1 MAKVVFVLISRHFNV
16 FSTGSLKKLSI
27 LKVNQNRLV
36 HLTDSIGE
44 CENLTELM
52 LTENL
57 LQVHNLPRLISVMPA
72 FAYCTFFKYV
82 TLVLEHCIVFYLM
95 LPYYYNV
102 LDFFGIWYISG
113 NYLHRL

>member
-1 MAKVVFVLISRHFNV
+1 MYRVFKFLLRIQYVLSMYKHLFK
-16 FSTGSLKKLSI
+16 SLPTDSLKKLSI

-57 LQVHNLPRLISVMPA
+57 LQVHNI
-72 FAYCTFFKYV
+72 T
-82 TLVLEHCIVFYLM
+82 
-95 LPYYYNV
+95 PYAKTA
-102 LDFFGIWYISG
+102 I
-113 NYLHRL
+113 